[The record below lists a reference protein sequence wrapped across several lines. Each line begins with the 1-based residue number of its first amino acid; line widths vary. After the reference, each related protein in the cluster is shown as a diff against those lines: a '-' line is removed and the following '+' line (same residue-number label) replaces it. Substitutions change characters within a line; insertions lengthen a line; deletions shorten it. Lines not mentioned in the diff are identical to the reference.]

1 MLRAEGLMCDILLKV
16 KENEF
21 PAHKSL
27 LACSS
32 DYFRAMFKSYTK
44 ESKASVIHLQVI
56 SPTGLQHVLDF
67 IYTSWLP
74 LSFENLEDTLEAA
87 SYLQV
92 TEAIGLCNQYLVNNL
107 TLENCCFSANIATK
121 FYLPDALLATEKYII
136 SNLWKLL
143 DLHFMELLLLNFRSL
158 MAVVE
163 SPDVPMVN
171 ESCLLNLV
179 LIWLKHDK
187 SRLIHRSNLLEHIRF
202 GLIPVEDLRKVYTQ
216 SEVSLTTPIK
226 LQNHCMCVIGNYL
239 YVLGGETADLQSDT
253 KNTSLSVTNKVHRYD
268 PRFNKW
274 IQITEMLEKRCQFSC
289 CILDNKI
296 FAIGGRGE
304 TGSLHSSVEVY
315 NISRDRWTKATE
327 LPCKMHGHASTVCK
341 NTIYIS
347 GGKYTDQT
355 NTSKDVFSLTW
366 EKCAVIC
373 IAEGRFCQGQ
383 ICQVAHPERLC
394 RGIPMLYFLGSI

>member
-1 MLRAEGLMCDILLKV
+1 LSAPESEGLMCDILLKV

-56 SPTGLQHVLDF
+56 SSMGLQHILDF

-74 LSFENLEDTLEAA
+74 LSFESLEDTLEAA

-92 TEAIGLCNQYLVNNL
+92 TEAIGLCNQYIVNNL
-107 TLENCCFSANIATK
+107 TLENCCFSANVATK
-121 FYLPDALLATEKYII
+121 FYLPDALAATEKYII
-136 SNLWKLL
+136 SNLWRLL
-143 DLHFMELLLLNFRSL
+143 DLDFTGLLELNFRSL

-163 SPDVPMVN
+163 SDVSKVN

-179 LIWLKHDK
+179 MMWLKHDK
-187 SRLIHRSNLLEHIRF
+187 SRLTLRSSLLEQIRY

-216 SEVSLTTPIK
+216 SEVPLPDR
-226 LQNHCMCVIGNYL
+226 LQHHNMCVIGNFL
-239 YVLGGETADLQSDT
+239 YVLGGEIESSQSET
-253 KNTSLSVTNKVHRYD
+253 KTDPSFSVTSGVHRYD

-274 IQITEMLEKRCQFSC
+274 AQITGMLEKRCQFSC
-289 CILDNKI
+289 CVLGNNI

-304 TGSLHSSVEVY
+304 NGSLHSSVEVY
-315 NISRDRWTKATE
+315 NITRDRWTKVVE
-327 LPCKMHGHASTVCK
+327 LPCKIHGHASTVCK
-341 NTIYIS
+341 NTIYLS
-347 GGKYTDQT
+347 GGKSTEQT
-355 NTSKDVFSLTW
+355 NTSKDVYSLTTV
-366 EKCAVIC
+366 EGILCTGTVHIC
-373 IAEGRFCQGQ
+373 CIKT
-383 ICQVAHPERLC
+383 LC
-394 RGIPMLYFLGSI
+394 